1 MSDKKEEIKFY
12 ENSNEGNQEHGH
24 VHHHEEGHGHDHD
37 HHEEHRDHDHSHDEH
52 HGHHHHQ
59 HGGSMVI
66 MGSSDG
72 HLLGTMTAYTPASLP
87 VAVLNM
93 ELTMKD
99 VSVFIKENGGVPL
112 QIKASLKDTSS
123 TMILNL
129 VGADIF
135 RSQMEETTETDPT
148 KVKCKLLAVADG
160 IASDVLKSAL
170 EEYKGYFVDNSF

>member
-1 MSDKKEEIKFY
+1 MSGKREDAKFH
-12 ENSNEGNQEHGH
+12 ENSC
-24 VHHHEEGHGHDHD
+24 EEC
-37 HHEEHRDHDHSHDEH
+37 HDHSH
-52 HGHHHHQ
+52 GHHVHSHR
-59 HGGSMVI
+59 HGGSQVI
-66 MGSSDG
+66 MGSSEG
-72 HLLGTMTAYTPASLP
+72 HILGTMTAYTPASLP
-87 VAVLNM
+87 VAAMNM
-93 ELTMKD
+93 ELSMKD

-129 VGADIF
+129 VGKDIF

-160 IASDVLKSAL
+160 IEADVLKKAL

>member
-1 MSDKKEEIKFY
+1 MSDKREEAKLF
-12 ENSNEGNQEHGH
+12 ENGGEGNQEHGH
-24 VHHHEEGHGHDHD
+24 EHNHEECHDEGHGHHHD
-37 HHEEHRDHDHSHDEH
+37 DH
-52 HGHHHHQ
+52 HGHHHNHQ
-59 HGGSMVI
+59 HGGSRVI
-66 MGSSDG
+66 MGSSEG
-72 HLLGTMTAYTPASLP
+72 HILGTMTAYTPASLP
-87 VAVLNM
+87 VAAMNM
-93 ELTMKD
+93 ELSMKD

-129 VGADIF
+129 VGKDIF

-160 IASDVLKSAL
+160 IEADVLKQAL

>member
-1 MSDKKEEIKFY
+1 MSDKREEEKLF
-12 ENSNEGNQEHGH
+12 ENGGEGNQEHS
-24 VHHHEEGHGHDHD
+24 HEHNHEECHDEGHGHHHD
-37 HHEEHRDHDHSHDEH
+37 DR
-52 HGHHHHQ
+52 HGHHHNHQ
-59 HGGSMVI
+59 HGGSRVI
-66 MGSSDG
+66 MGSSEG
-72 HLLGTMTAYTPASLP
+72 HILGTMTAYTPAALP
-87 VAVLNM
+87 VAAMNM
-93 ELTMKD
+93 ELSMKD

-129 VGADIF
+129 VGKDIF

-160 IASDVLKSAL
+160 IEIDVLKKAL

>member
-1 MSDKKEEIKFY
+1 MSDKREETTF
-12 ENSNEGNQEHGH
+12 QESGFMECHAHNHEHHG
-24 VHHHEEGHGHDHD
+24 E
-37 HHEEHRDHDHSHDEH
+37 EH
-52 HGHHHHQ
+52 HGHNHEHSHEEHQGHNHNHHHDHR
-59 HGGSMVI
+59 HGGSRVI
-66 MGSSDG
+66 MGSSEG
-72 HLLGTMTAYTPASLP
+72 HILGTMTAYTPAVLP
-87 VAVLNM
+87 VAAMNM
-93 ELTMKD
+93 ELSMKD

-129 VGADIF
+129 VGKDIF

-160 IASDVLKSAL
+160 IEADVLKKAL